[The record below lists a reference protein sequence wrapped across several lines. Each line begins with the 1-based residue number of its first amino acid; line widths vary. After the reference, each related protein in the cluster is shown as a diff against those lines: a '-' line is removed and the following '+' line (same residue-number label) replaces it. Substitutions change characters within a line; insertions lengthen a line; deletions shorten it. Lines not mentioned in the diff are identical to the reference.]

1 MTAPRCTHSPA
12 QNGAQSGAALIYVL
26 ILTGLL
32 ASLTVRIIASAEAEV
47 FGAQAA
53 LNRVQAR
60 LMVESAV
67 FSAGKVLMRD
77 AALTGSDYP
86 GENWDLFPGGDPI
99 PGAWFFR
106 DKLKGRI
113 VDETGKLPINSIH
126 PDMKGHQVYREAFVR
141 LLRGRPFLLD
151 SARAESIASS
161 LESWM
166 TSPNKTADL
175 VQADEPYLNAGLP
188 YRVKGGALDTVAELR
203 LVQGV
208 SDELYYGR
216 PGEVGLKDLVT
227 IWSSGLV
234 NVNTAPLPV
243 LAALAVGL
251 DQDKAEDFART
262 VDTFRRT
269 PSNRPRL
276 EGTDWLG
283 PIVQSLGKE
292 EVQLGMFT
300 TRSLYFSADLEC
312 SSGSVTARAHAVFKR
327 QLSANKLQPIAVLYL
342 QVQ

>member
-1 MTAPRCTHSPA
+1 MTPA
-12 QNGAQSGAALIYVL
+12 TGKAGSGQGGAALIYVL

-32 ASLTVRIIASAEAEV
+32 ASLAVRIISSAEAEV

-53 LNRVQAR
+53 LSRVQAR
-60 LMVESAV
+60 LMAESAV
-67 FSAGKVLMRD
+67 LSAAKVIMRD
-77 AALTGSDYP
+77 AALTTSDYP
-86 GENWDLFPGGDPI
+86 GESWDIFPAGENVPGG
-99 PGAWFFR
+99 WFFG

-126 PDMKGHQVYREAFVR
+126 PDMKGHQTYREAFLR
-141 LLRGRPFLLD
+141 LLRGRPFLVD
-151 SARAESIASS
+151 SARAEAIASA

-166 TSPNKTADL
+166 TSPAKTADL

-208 SDELYYGR
+208 SDELYFGR

-243 LAALAVGL
+243 LAAMAVGL
-251 DQDKAEDFART
+251 DQAKSEDFARS

-276 EGTDWLG
+276 EGTDWLATLA
-283 PIVQSLGKE
+283 QEQGKE
-292 EVQLGMFT
+292 ALPLGMFT

-327 QLSANKLQPIAVLYL
+327 QLNMNKLQPIAVLYL